1 MEPVLS
7 LSPERFTASSTELR
21 KSAPTRAQY
30 KVIASA
36 YPATPPPPSVST
48 VSGDGGVPDPA
59 RFTAASTAW
68 SVSS

>member
-7 LSPERFTASSTELR
+7 LSPEWFTASSTELR

-36 YPATPPPPSVST
+36 SSATHPPPNVST
-48 VSGDGGVPDPA
+48 ISGDGAVPDAA
-59 RFTAASTAW
+59 RLTAASTAW